1 MENNEEMEKFI
12 KKLENQLKSAYR
24 KYKNHVYYDNY
35 SAIQRFDLAKFEV
48 ENFKISFVDKA
59 EYEHNKDFE
68 KAFDDYF
75 SKLAYD
81 LTNDWCNKI
90 KNIIDNIDVIS
101 FPKNVE
107 SVNDKKNNIITN
119 FKKSSSDVSK
129 IHYFIDLPVE
139 GHILGVLWIL
149 RLGYVLDDKLYK
161 HCYGNRLN
169 EYLLENLKEND
180 NSEEYDFSPFLFQ
193 PYYKKYQSWRDD
205 GLDVADNLLKNKK
218 NAIILSLD
226 FKDYY
231 YRSLI
236 DFKDL
241 FEDIKDTQEKLNIQ
255 YDEIE
260 EEFNNNLNNFIKEVF
275 EIYSSKFNRKIT
287 NEALYPNENL
297 DNKKH
302 NLEYKKLPMI
312 PLGFLP
318 SLIIANWNL
327 HGIDQIIL
335 EDVNPSY
342 YGRYVDDILIVFGS
356 HEKSK
361 SNGIQHIEEIN
372 LNDFLNKYFT
382 PNSKYPHNCI
392 FKVNEKDDGN
402 NVYKVYN
409 TPFSENDEKYYHYE
423 NLEIQG
429 NKLKMYKFS
438 YNNSDAIIK
447 NFRKEISKN
456 SSEFKLMHDSESI
469 KNELEDGIYKINYND
484 SINKLNSINDVKI
497 NKFEISKILS
507 CLNHSSKY
515 MNEKIDEKV
524 VNEIFNAFKGNL
536 LEFMSLWEKIF
547 SFLYINNEQKMIFN
561 LINEIISVINSIK
574 CTISNNDNYVFNL
587 NKDKVSLKNSLIK
600 FLYYSIVRVLS
611 LKSDDKIDD
620 LNEYIK
626 CNMNNFSEIDIN
638 NDICK
643 CLFSSMQNNSLM
655 KYPLQ
660 STLKICFNLNRNKN
674 KFKYNLQIKKMNYL

>member
-1 MENNEEMEKFI
+1 MENNEDMIEKL
-12 KKLENQLKSAYR
+12 KNQLKGAYR

-35 SAIQRFDLAKFEV
+35 SAIQRFDLANFEV
-48 ENFKISFVDKA
+48 ENFKIKIVDGN
-59 EYEHNKDFE
+59 ENDVNNDFE
-68 KAFDDYF
+68 QAFENYF
-75 SKLAYD
+75 SNLANE
-81 LTNDWCNKI
+81 LNNDWNNKI
-90 KNIIDNIDVIS
+90 KDIIDNINVIS

-107 SVNDKKNNIITN
+107 NDDDKKNKIITN

-169 EYLLENLKEND
+169 EYLLENLKETD

-236 DFKDL
+236 DFNDL

-409 TPFSENDEKYYHYE
+409 TPFSEKDEKYYHYE

-507 CLNHSSKY
+507 RLINSSKY
-515 MNEKIDEKV
+515 MDEKIDEKL

-536 LEFMSLWEKIF
+536 LEFMSLWEKF
-547 SFLYINNEQKMIFN
+547 FHFYI
-561 LINEIISVINSIK
+561 LIM
-574 CTISNNDNYVFNL
+574 
-587 NKDKVSLKNSLIK
+587 NKK
-600 FLYYSIVRVLS
+600 
-611 LKSDDKIDD
+611 
-620 LNEYIK
+620 
-626 CNMNNFSEIDIN
+626 
-638 NDICK
+638 
-643 CLFSSMQNNSLM
+643 
-655 KYPLQ
+655 
-660 STLKICFNLNRNKN
+660 
-674 KFKYNLQIKKMNYL
+674 

>member
-1 MENNEEMEKFI
+1 MKRWKN
-12 KKLENQLKSAYR
+12 LLKSAYR

-119 FKKSSSDVSK
+119 FKKSSSNVSK

-169 EYLLENLKEND
+169 EYLLENLKETD

-275 EIYSSKFNRKIT
+275 EIYSSKFNS
-287 NEALYPNENL
+287 
-297 DNKKH
+297 
-302 NLEYKKLPMI
+302 
-312 PLGFLP
+312 F
-318 SLIIANWNL
+318 
-327 HGIDQIIL
+327 
-335 EDVNPSY
+335 
-342 YGRYVDDILIVFGS
+342 
-356 HEKSK
+356 
-361 SNGIQHIEEIN
+361 
-372 LNDFLNKYFT
+372 
-382 PNSKYPHNCI
+382 
-392 FKVNEKDDGN
+392 
-402 NVYKVYN
+402 
-409 TPFSENDEKYYHYE
+409 
-423 NLEIQG
+423 
-429 NKLKMYKFS
+429 
-438 YNNSDAIIK
+438 
-447 NFRKEISKN
+447 IS
-456 SSEFKLMHDSESI
+456 
-469 KNELEDGIYKINYND
+469 
-484 SINKLNSINDVKI
+484 
-497 NKFEISKILS
+497 
-507 CLNHSSKY
+507 
-515 MNEKIDEKV
+515 
-524 VNEIFNAFKGNL
+524 
-536 LEFMSLWEKIF
+536 
-547 SFLYINNEQKMIFN
+547 
-561 LINEIISVINSIK
+561 
-574 CTISNNDNYVFNL
+574 
-587 NKDKVSLKNSLIK
+587 
-600 FLYYSIVRVLS
+600 
-611 LKSDDKIDD
+611 
-620 LNEYIK
+620 
-626 CNMNNFSEIDIN
+626 
-638 NDICK
+638 
-643 CLFSSMQNNSLM
+643 
-655 KYPLQ
+655 
-660 STLKICFNLNRNKN
+660 
-674 KFKYNLQIKKMNYL
+674 

>member
-12 KKLENQLKSAYR
+12 KNLENQLKSAYR

-90 KNIIDNIDVIS
+90 KNIINNIDVIS

-507 CLNHSSKY
+507 RLINSSKY
-515 MNEKIDEKV
+515 MDEKID
-524 VNEIFNAFKGNL
+524 
-536 LEFMSLWEKIF
+536 
-547 SFLYINNEQKMIFN
+547 
-561 LINEIISVINSIK
+561 
-574 CTISNNDNYVFNL
+574 
-587 NKDKVSLKNSLIK
+587 
-600 FLYYSIVRVLS
+600 
-611 LKSDDKIDD
+611 
-620 LNEYIK
+620 
-626 CNMNNFSEIDIN
+626 
-638 NDICK
+638 
-643 CLFSSMQNNSLM
+643 
-655 KYPLQ
+655 
-660 STLKICFNLNRNKN
+660 
-674 KFKYNLQIKKMNYL
+674 

>member
-1 MENNEEMEKFI
+1 
-12 KKLENQLKSAYR
+12 
-24 KYKNHVYYDNY
+24 
-35 SAIQRFDLAKFEV
+35 
-48 ENFKISFVDKA
+48 
-59 EYEHNKDFE
+59 
-68 KAFDDYF
+68 
-75 SKLAYD
+75 
-81 LTNDWCNKI
+81 
-90 KNIIDNIDVIS
+90 
-101 FPKNVE
+101 
-107 SVNDKKNNIITN
+107 
-119 FKKSSSDVSK
+119 
-129 IHYFIDLPVE
+129 
-139 GHILGVLWIL
+139 
-149 RLGYVLDDKLYK
+149 
-161 HCYGNRLN
+161 
-169 EYLLENLKEND
+169 
-180 NSEEYDFSPFLFQ
+180 
-193 PYYKKYQSWRDD
+193 
-205 GLDVADNLLKNKK
+205 
-218 NAIILSLD
+218 
-226 FKDYY
+226 
-231 YRSLI
+231 
-236 DFKDL
+236 
-241 FEDIKDTQEKLNIQ
+241 
-255 YDEIE
+255 
-260 EEFNNNLNNFIKEVF
+260 
-275 EIYSSKFNRKIT
+275 
-287 NEALYPNENL
+287 
-297 DNKKH
+297 
-302 NLEYKKLPMI
+302 MI

-423 NLEIQG
+423 NLEIQE

-507 CLNHSSKY
+507 RLINSSKY
-515 MNEKIDEKV
+515 MDEKIDDKL

-547 SFLYINNEQKMIFN
+547 SFLYIKRM
-561 LINEIISVINSIK
+561 
-574 CTISNNDNYVFNL
+574 
-587 NKDKVSLKNSLIK
+587 
-600 FLYYSIVRVLS
+600 
-611 LKSDDKIDD
+611 
-620 LNEYIK
+620 
-626 CNMNNFSEIDIN
+626 
-638 NDICK
+638 
-643 CLFSSMQNNSLM
+643 
-655 KYPLQ
+655 
-660 STLKICFNLNRNKN
+660 
-674 KFKYNLQIKKMNYL
+674 

>member
-119 FKKSSSDVSK
+119 FKKSSSNVSK

-169 EYLLENLKEND
+169 EYLLENLKETD

-297 DNKKH
+297 NNKKCLATLAETLVASSLYKLKLLRH
-302 NLEYKKLPMI
+302 NFIGLFYDPKKSGVDFLVRNIDKIIPIEVGVGKKTKSQLTKAINNYNSDYGILISNRTFSIKKENNIIYI
-312 PLGFLP
+312 PL
-318 SLIIANWNL
+318 
-327 HGIDQIIL
+327 
-335 EDVNPSY
+335 
-342 YGRYVDDILIVFGS
+342 R
-356 HEKSK
+356 
-361 SNGIQHIEEIN
+361 
-372 LNDFLNKYFT
+372 T
-382 PNSKYPHNCI
+382 
-392 FKVNEKDDGN
+392 
-402 NVYKVYN
+402 
-409 TPFSENDEKYYHYE
+409 
-423 NLEIQG
+423 
-429 NKLKMYKFS
+429 FS
-438 YNNSDAIIK
+438 YI
-447 NFRKEISKN
+447 
-456 SSEFKLMHDSESI
+456 
-469 KNELEDGIYKINYND
+469 
-484 SINKLNSINDVKI
+484 
-497 NKFEISKILS
+497 
-507 CLNHSSKY
+507 
-515 MNEKIDEKV
+515 
-524 VNEIFNAFKGNL
+524 
-536 LEFMSLWEKIF
+536 
-547 SFLYINNEQKMIFN
+547 
-561 LINEIISVINSIK
+561 
-574 CTISNNDNYVFNL
+574 
-587 NKDKVSLKNSLIK
+587 
-600 FLYYSIVRVLS
+600 
-611 LKSDDKIDD
+611 
-620 LNEYIK
+620 
-626 CNMNNFSEIDIN
+626 
-638 NDICK
+638 
-643 CLFSSMQNNSLM
+643 
-655 KYPLQ
+655 
-660 STLKICFNLNRNKN
+660 
-674 KFKYNLQIKKMNYL
+674 

>member
-218 NAIILSLD
+218 
-226 FKDYY
+226 
-231 YRSLI
+231 
-236 DFKDL
+236 
-241 FEDIKDTQEKLNIQ
+241 
-255 YDEIE
+255 
-260 EEFNNNLNNFIKEVF
+260 
-275 EIYSSKFNRKIT
+275 
-287 NEALYPNENL
+287 
-297 DNKKH
+297 
-302 NLEYKKLPMI
+302 
-312 PLGFLP
+312 
-318 SLIIANWNL
+318 
-327 HGIDQIIL
+327 
-335 EDVNPSY
+335 
-342 YGRYVDDILIVFGS
+342 
-356 HEKSK
+356 
-361 SNGIQHIEEIN
+361 
-372 LNDFLNKYFT
+372 
-382 PNSKYPHNCI
+382 
-392 FKVNEKDDGN
+392 
-402 NVYKVYN
+402 
-409 TPFSENDEKYYHYE
+409 
-423 NLEIQG
+423 
-429 NKLKMYKFS
+429 
-438 YNNSDAIIK
+438 
-447 NFRKEISKN
+447 
-456 SSEFKLMHDSESI
+456 
-469 KNELEDGIYKINYND
+469 
-484 SINKLNSINDVKI
+484 
-497 NKFEISKILS
+497 
-507 CLNHSSKY
+507 
-515 MNEKIDEKV
+515 
-524 VNEIFNAFKGNL
+524 
-536 LEFMSLWEKIF
+536 
-547 SFLYINNEQKMIFN
+547 
-561 LINEIISVINSIK
+561 
-574 CTISNNDNYVFNL
+574 
-587 NKDKVSLKNSLIK
+587 
-600 FLYYSIVRVLS
+600 
-611 LKSDDKIDD
+611 
-620 LNEYIK
+620 
-626 CNMNNFSEIDIN
+626 
-638 NDICK
+638 
-643 CLFSSMQNNSLM
+643 MQ
-655 KYPLQ
+655 
-660 STLKICFNLNRNKN
+660 
-674 KFKYNLQIKKMNYL
+674 